1 LIGII
6 KINHMKKLLLSL
18 VFGASIASMNAQ
30 VLTNGNFEQAASPL
44 IPGVATSCPG
54 WGIGLYTMETANA
67 YAGTKSAKLMTIA
80 DAATAAI
87 LQWPSDTIAGVMQQD
102 TTGSWPNAGSLTLD
116 FAFNHIVSAGD
127 TAIVACQFSDTMG
140 AGPNDDVVLFQAI
153 GAFVG
158 NSNGWQMASIPMDP
172 IPGAMGTA
180 NSVIVL
186 ASSSIGA
193 AFGSGFGV
201 PNSTLWLDNVSI
213 AGGANVN
220 ELAATVNVYPNP
232 TNGALTFDASEA
244 ISGVEIY
251 GMDGKLALSAT
262 TTNVDITNLPNGIY
276 HYSVMTVS
284 GKVLKGKVSKI

>member
-1 LIGII
+1 
-6 KINHMKKLLLSL
+6 MKKLLLSL

-44 IPGVATSCPG
+44 LPGVATDCPG

-67 YAGTKSAKLMTIA
+67 YAGTQSAKLMTIA

-87 LQWPSDTIAGVMQQD
+87 LQWPSDTIAGVMQQVV
-102 TTGSWPNAGSLTLD
+102 TGSWPNAGSLTLD

-172 IPGAMGTA
+172 IPGVMGTA

-213 AGGANVN
+213 AGGVNVI

>member
-1 LIGII
+1 
-6 KINHMKKLLLSL
+6 MKKLLLSL

-30 VLTNGNFEQAASPL
+30 VLTNGNFEQVASPL
-44 IPGVATSCPG
+44 LPGVATSCPG

-67 YAGTKSAKLMTIA
+67 YAGTQSAKLMTIA

-193 AFGSGFGV
+193 AFGTGFGV
-201 PNSTLWLDNVSI
+201 PNSTLWLDNISI
-213 AGGANVN
+213 AGGVNVI

>member
-1 LIGII
+1 
-6 KINHMKKLLLSL
+6 MKKLLLSL

-44 IPGVATSCPG
+44 IPGVATDCPG

-67 YAGTKSAKLMTIA
+67 YAGTQSAKLMTIA
-80 DAATAAI
+80 DSATAAI
-87 LQWPSDTIAGVMQQD
+87 LQWQSDTIAGVMQQVV
-102 TTGSWPNAGSLTLD
+102 TGSWPNAGSLTLD

-158 NSNGWQMASIPMDP
+158 NSNGWQMASIPIDP
-172 IPGAMGTA
+172 IPGVMGTA
-180 NSVIVL
+180 NRVIVL

>member
-1 LIGII
+1 
-6 KINHMKKLLLSL
+6 MKKLLLSL

-44 IPGVATSCPG
+44 LPGVATNCPG

-67 YAGTKSAKLMTIA
+67 YAGTQSAKLMTIA

-172 IPGAMGTA
+172 IPGVMGTA
-180 NSVIVL
+180 NRVIVL

-201 PNSTLWLDNVSI
+201 PNSTLWLDNVSL

>member
-1 LIGII
+1 
-6 KINHMKKLLLSL
+6 MKKLLLSL

-30 VLTNGNFEQAASPL
+30 ILTNGNFEQAASPL
-44 IPGVATSCPG
+44 LPGVATDCPG
-54 WGIGLYTMETANA
+54 WGIGLYTMETANPNS
-67 YAGTKSAKLMTIA
+67 GTQSAKLMTIV
-80 DAATAAI
+80 DAGTAAL
-87 LQWPSDTIAGVMQQD
+87 LQWPSDTLAGLMQQVV
-102 TTGSWPNAGSLTLD
+102 TGSWPNAGSLTLD
-116 FAFNHIVSAGD
+116 FAYNHIVSAGD

-140 AGPNDDVVLFQAI
+140 AGPNDDVLLFQAV

-158 NSNGWQMASIPMDP
+158 NSNGWQQASIPMDP

-186 ASSSIGA
+186 ATSSIGA
-193 AFGSGFGV
+193 AFGTGFGV

-213 AGGANVN
+213 SGGASVL

-232 TNGALTFDASEA
+232 TNGVLTFDASEA

-262 TTNVDITNLPNGIY
+262 TTNVDMTNLPNGIY

>member
-1 LIGII
+1 
-6 KINHMKKLLLSL
+6 MKKLLLSL

-44 IPGVATSCPG
+44 LPGVATDCPG

-67 YAGTKSAKLMTIA
+67 YAGTQSAKLMTIA

-87 LQWPSDTIAGVMQQD
+87 LQWPSDTIAGVMQQVV
-102 TTGSWPNAGSLTLD
+102 TGSWPNAGSLTLD

-153 GAFVG
+153 GAFSG

-172 IPGAMGTA
+172 IPGVMGTA

-213 AGGANVN
+213 AGGVNVI

>member
-1 LIGII
+1 
-6 KINHMKKLLLSL
+6 MKKLLLIL
-18 VFGASIASMNAQ
+18 IFGASIASMNAQ
-30 VLTNGNFEQAASPL
+30 VLTNGDFEQAATPL
-44 IPGVATSCPG
+44 LPGVATDCPG
-54 WGIGLYTMETANA
+54 WGLGLYTMETANA
-67 YAGTKSAKLMTIA
+67 YAGTQSAKLMTIE
-80 DAATAAI
+80 DAATAGI
-87 LQWPSDTIAGVMQQD
+87 LQWPSDTIAGVMQQVV
-102 TTGSWPNAGSLTLD
+102 TGSWPNAGSLTLN
-116 FAFNHIVSAGD
+116 FAYNHIVSAGD
-127 TAIVACQFSDTMG
+127 TALVACQFSDTMG
-140 AGPNDDVVLFQAI
+140 AGPNDDVVLFQAL
-153 GAFVG
+153 GAFGG

-172 IPGAMGTA
+172 VPGAMGTA

-193 AFGSGFGV
+193 AFGTGFGV

-213 AGGANVN
+213 SGGASVI

-251 GMDGKLALSAT
+251 GMDGKLVLSAT

>member
-1 LIGII
+1 
-6 KINHMKKLLLSL
+6 MKKLLLSL

-44 IPGVATSCPG
+44 LPGVATDCPG

-67 YAGTKSAKLMTIA
+67 YAGTQSAKLMTIA

-87 LQWPSDTIAGVMQQD
+87 LQWPSDTIAGVMQQVV
-102 TTGSWPNAGSLTLD
+102 TGSWPNAGSLTLD

-172 IPGAMGTA
+172 IPGVMGTA

>member
-1 LIGII
+1 
-6 KINHMKKLLLSL
+6 MKKLLLSL
-18 VFGASIASMNAQ
+18 VLGASIASTNAQ
-30 VLTNGNFEQAASPL
+30 ILTNGNFEQAASPL
-44 IPGVATSCPG
+44 LPGVATDCPG
-54 WGIGLYTMETANA
+54 WGIGLYTMETANPNS
-67 YAGTKSAKLMTIA
+67 GTQSAKLMTIV
-80 DAATAAI
+80 DAGTAAL
-87 LQWPSDTIAGVMQQD
+87 LQWPSDTLAGLMQQVV
-102 TTGSWPNAGSLTLD
+102 TGSWPNAGSLTLD
-116 FAFNHIVSAGD
+116 FAYNHIVSAGD
-127 TAIVACQFSDTMG
+127 TAIVVCQFSDTMG
-140 AGPNDDVVLFQAI
+140 AGANDDVVLFQAL

-158 NSNGWQMASIPMDP
+158 NSNGWQQASIPMDP
-172 IPGAMGTA
+172 VPGAMGTA

-186 ASSSIGA
+186 ATSSIGA
-193 AFGSGFGV
+193 AFGTGFGV

-213 AGGANVN
+213 SGGASVL

-232 TNGALTFDASEA
+232 TNGVLTFDASEA

>member
-1 LIGII
+1 
-6 KINHMKKLLLSL
+6 MKKLLLSL

-44 IPGVATSCPG
+44 LPGVATDCPG

-67 YAGTKSAKLMTIA
+67 YAGTQSAKLMTIA

-87 LQWPSDTIAGVMQQD
+87 LQWPSDTIAGVMQQIVS
-102 TTGSWPNAGSLTLD
+102 GSWPNAGSLTLD

-172 IPGAMGTA
+172 IPGVMGTA

-213 AGGANVN
+213 AGGVNVI

>member
-1 LIGII
+1 
-6 KINHMKKLLLSL
+6 MKKLLLSL
-18 VFGASIASMNAQ
+18 IFGASIASMNAQ
-30 VLTNGNFEQAASPL
+30 VLTNGDFEQAATPL
-44 IPGVATSCPG
+44 LPGVATDCPG
-54 WGIGLYTMETANA
+54 WGLGLYTMETANA
-67 YAGTKSAKLMTIA
+67 YAGTQSAKLMTIA
-80 DAATAAI
+80 DAATAGI
-87 LQWPSDTIAGVMQQD
+87 LQWPSDTIAGVMQQVV
-102 TTGSWPNAGSLTLD
+102 TGSWPNAGSLTLN
-116 FAFNHIVSAGD
+116 FAYNHIVSAGD
-127 TAIVACQFSDTMG
+127 TALVACQFSDTMG
-140 AGPNDDVVLFQAI
+140 AGPNDDVVLFQAL
-153 GAFVG
+153 GAFGG

-172 IPGAMGTA
+172 VPGAMGTA

-193 AFGSGFGV
+193 AFGTGFGV

-213 AGGANVN
+213 SGGVSVL

-232 TNGALTFDASEA
+232 TNGVLTFDASEA

-262 TTNVDITNLPNGIY
+262 TTNIDITNLPNGIY

>member
-1 LIGII
+1 
-6 KINHMKKLLLSL
+6 MKKLLLSL

-30 VLTNGNFEQAASPL
+30 VLTNGNFEQVASPL
-44 IPGVATSCPG
+44 LPGVATSCPG

-67 YAGTKSAKLMTIA
+67 YAGTQSAKLMTIA
-80 DAATAAI
+80 DAATAGI

-193 AFGSGFGV
+193 AFGTGFGV
-201 PNSTLWLDNVSI
+201 PNSTLWLDNISI
-213 AGGANVN
+213 AGGVNVI

-232 TNGALTFDASEA
+232 TNGVLTFDASEA

>member
-1 LIGII
+1 
-6 KINHMKKLLLSL
+6 MKKLLLSL
-18 VFGASIASMNAQ
+18 IFGASIASMNAQ
-30 VLTNGNFEQAASPL
+30 VLTNGDFEQAATPL
-44 IPGVATSCPG
+44 LPGVATDCPG
-54 WGIGLYTMETANA
+54 WGLGLYTMETANA
-67 YAGTKSAKLMTIA
+67 YAGTQSAKLMTIA
-80 DAATAAI
+80 DAATAGI
-87 LQWPSDTIAGVMQQD
+87 LQWPSDTIAGVMQQVV
-102 TTGSWPNAGSLTLD
+102 TGSWPNAGSLTLN
-116 FAFNHIVSAGD
+116 FAYNHIVSAGD
-127 TAIVACQFSDTMG
+127 TALVACQFSDTMG
-140 AGPNDDVVLFQAI
+140 AGPNDDVVLFQAL
-153 GAFVG
+153 GAFGG

-172 IPGAMGTA
+172 VPGAMGTA

-193 AFGSGFGV
+193 AFGTGFGV

-213 AGGANVN
+213 SGGVSVL

-232 TNGALTFDASEA
+232 TNGVLTFDASEA

-251 GMDGKLALSAT
+251 GMDGKLALSAA

>member
-1 LIGII
+1 
-6 KINHMKKLLLSL
+6 MKKLLLSL

-44 IPGVATSCPG
+44 LPGVATDCPG

-67 YAGTKSAKLMTIA
+67 YAGTQSAKLMTIA

-87 LQWPSDTIAGVMQQD
+87 LQWPSDTIAGVMQQIVS
-102 TTGSWPNAGSLTLD
+102 GSWPNAGSLTLD

-172 IPGAMGTA
+172 IPGVMGTA

>member
-1 LIGII
+1 
-6 KINHMKKLLLSL
+6 MKKLLLSL

-44 IPGVATSCPG
+44 LPGVATDCPG

-67 YAGTKSAKLMTIA
+67 YAGTQSAKLMTIA

-87 LQWPSDTIAGVMQQD
+87 LQWPSDTIAGVMQQVV
-102 TTGSWPNAGSLTLD
+102 TGSWPNAGSLTLD
-116 FAFNHIVSAGD
+116 FSFNHIVSAGD

-172 IPGAMGTA
+172 IPGVMGTA
-180 NSVIVL
+180 NRVIVL

-201 PNSTLWLDNVSI
+201 PNSTLWLDNVSL

>member
-1 LIGII
+1 
-6 KINHMKKLLLSL
+6 MKKLLLSL
-18 VFGASIASMNAQ
+18 VFGASIASINAQ
-30 VLTNGNFEQAASPL
+30 VLTNGNFEQAATPL
-44 IPGVATSCPG
+44 IPGVATVCPG
-54 WGIGLYTMETANA
+54 WGLGLYTMETANP
-67 YAGTKSAKLMTIA
+67 YAGTQSAKLMTIV
-80 DAATAAI
+80 DPGTAAF
-87 LQWPSDTIAGVMQQD
+87 LTWPSDTIAGVMQQD

-153 GAFVG
+153 GLFFG

-220 ELAATVNVYPNP
+220 ELAASVNVYPNP

-244 ISGVEIY
+244 ITGVEIY

-262 TTNVDITNLPNGIY
+262 TTNVDITILPNGIY

-284 GKVLKGKVSKI
+284 GNVLKGKVSKI

>member
-1 LIGII
+1 
-6 KINHMKKLLLSL
+6 MKKLLLSL

-30 VLTNGNFEQAASPL
+30 VLTNGDFEQAASPL
-44 IPGVATSCPG
+44 LPGVATDCPG

-67 YAGTKSAKLMTIA
+67 YAGTQSAKLMTIV
-80 DAATAAI
+80 DAATAAL
-87 LQWPSDTIAGVMQQD
+87 LQWPSDTIAGLMQQVV
-102 TTGSWPNAGSLTLD
+102 TGSWPNAGSLTLN
-116 FAFNHIVSAGD
+116 FAYNHIVSAGD
-127 TAIVACQFSDTMG
+127 TALVACQFADTMG
-140 AGPNDDVVLFQAI
+140 AGPNDDVVLFQAL
-153 GAFVG
+153 GAFAG

-193 AFGSGFGV
+193 AFGTGFGV
-201 PNSTLWLDNVSI
+201 PNSTLWLDNISI
-213 AGGANVN
+213 AGGVNVI

-232 TNGALTFDASEA
+232 TNGVLTFDASEA

>member
-1 LIGII
+1 
-6 KINHMKKLLLSL
+6 MKKLLLSL

-44 IPGVATSCPG
+44 LPGVATDCPG

-67 YAGTKSAKLMTIA
+67 YAGTQSAKLMTIA

-87 LQWPSDTIAGVMQQD
+87 LQWQSDTIAGVMQQVV
-102 TTGSWPNAGSLTLD
+102 TGSWPSAGSLTLD

-153 GAFVG
+153 GAFSG

-172 IPGAMGTA
+172 IPGVMGTA

-213 AGGANVN
+213 AGGVNVI